1 MIGGCRSREPML
13 VRYAGS
19 KPHRHLVGDREY
31 VVLAVGTD
39 RKREGATVMIHEPD
53 DGGAFDWA
61 WWSLDLFEITSPALP
76 TNWVLHRHEGG
87 EVDLLPAAW
96 CRPGHWDDLDP
107 SELDERPADV
117 RAAATRRAWADYH
130 SERDRILAEAGREPG
145 RRELPGP
152 SCSFRPAAQDDQ
164 APAD

>member
-1 MIGGCRSREPML
+1 MSPTMVARSTGP
-13 VRYAGS
+13 
-19 KPHRHLVGDREY
+19 
-31 VVLAVGTD
+31 
-39 RKREGATVMIHEPD
+39 
-53 DGGAFDWA
+53 

-130 SERDRILAEAGREPG
+130 SERDRILIEAGQEPG
-145 RRELPGP
+145 QQALPGP
-152 SCSFRPAAQDDQ
+152 SCSFRPPPSQDDQ
-164 APAD
+164 ALSD